1 MGSLADFMTALSAD
15 VVSALAA
22 GSYPP
27 LVDGGIL
34 FGPARV
40 YEQSR
45 PPRIIVTPLSS
56 QFSAPDLYSASAT
69 LGTTERRKQA
79 VMKVQH
85 TERVTFE
92 VRCWGGDSA
101 GSLVA
106 DYDLTRAL
114 YHCVLA
120 SLQRLAPNHGL
131 DKTGAFTTAG
141 PLSSLGREFV
151 FTTWLDTPV
160 LDTLV
165 PYNNST
171 LYAPATVAPVLTDT
185 FIAATGETGTGC

>member
-15 VVSALAA
+15 VVTALAA

-40 YEQSR
+40 YEGSR
-45 PPRIIVTPLSS
+45 PPRIIVTPVSS
-56 QFSAPDLYSASAT
+56 TFSAPDLYSASAT
-69 LGTTERRKQA
+69 VGTTERRKQA

-85 TERVTFE
+85 SERVTLE

-106 DYDLTRAL
+106 DYDLTRSL

-131 DKTGAFTTAG
+131 DKQGAYTTAG

-151 FTTWLDTPV
+151 FSTWLDMPV

-165 PYNNST
+165 PYDNVT
-171 LYAPATVAPVLTDT
+171 LYAPAGVTPVATDT
-185 FIAATGETGTGC
+185 FIAATGETGSGC

>member
-1 MGSLADFMTALSAD
+1 MGSLADFMTALNAD
-15 VVSALAA
+15 VVAALAA
-22 GSYPP
+22 GSYPA
-27 LVDGGIL
+27 LVDGAIL

-40 YEQSR
+40 FEQSR

-56 QFSAPDLYSASAT
+56 VFGPPDLYSASAT

-85 TERVTFE
+85 SERITFE
-92 VRCWGGDSA
+92 VRCWGGSDV

-106 DYDLTRAL
+106 DYDLTRSL

-131 DKTGAFTTAG
+131 DKDGAFTSAG

-151 FTTWLDTPV
+151 FTTWIDTPV

-165 PYNNST
+165 PYVDST
-171 LYAPATVAPVLTDT
+171 YYAPATVSPVNQLTFSD
-185 FIAATGETGTGC
+185 ATTGGTGT

>member
-1 MGSLADFMTALSAD
+1 MGSLADFMTALNAD
-15 VVSALAA
+15 VVAALAA
-22 GSYPP
+22 GSYPA
-27 LVDGGIL
+27 LVDGAIL

-56 QFSAPDLYSASAT
+56 VFGPPDLYSASAT

-85 TERVTFE
+85 SERITFE
-92 VRCWGGDSA
+92 VRCWGGSDV

-106 DYDLTRAL
+106 DYDLTRSL

-131 DKTGAFTTAG
+131 DKDGAFTSAG

-151 FTTWLDTPV
+151 FTTWIDTPV

-165 PYNNST
+165 PYVDST
-171 LYAPATVAPVLTDT
+171 YYAPATVSPVNTLTFSD
-185 FIAATGETGTGC
+185 ATTGGTGT

>member
-1 MGSLADFMTALSAD
+1 MGSLADLMTALSAD
-15 VVSALAA
+15 VVTALAA

-40 YEQSR
+40 YEGSR
-45 PPRIIVTPLSS
+45 PPRIIVTPVSS
-56 QFSAPDLYSASAT
+56 TFGAPDIYSASAT

-85 TERVTFE
+85 SERVTLE

-106 DYDLTRAL
+106 DYDLTRSL
-114 YHCVLA
+114 YHAVLA

-131 DKTGAFTTAG
+131 DKQGAYTTAG

-151 FTTWLDTPV
+151 FTTWLDMPV

-165 PYNNST
+165 PYDNAT
-171 LYAPATVAPVLTDT
+171 LYAPAGVTPVATDT
-185 FIAATGETGTGC
+185 FIAATGETGSGC

>member
-1 MGSLADFMTALSAD
+1 MGSLADFMTALNAD
-15 VVSALAA
+15 VVAALAA
-22 GSYPP
+22 GSYPA
-27 LVDGGIL
+27 LVDGAIL

-45 PPRIIVTPLSS
+45 PPRIIVTPVSS
-56 QFSAPDLYSASAT
+56 AFGAPDLYSASAT

-85 TERVTFE
+85 SERITFE
-92 VRCWGGDSA
+92 VRCWGGSDV

-106 DYDLTRAL
+106 DYDLTRSL

-131 DKTGAFTTAG
+131 DKDGAFTSAG

-151 FTTWLDTPV
+151 FTTWIDTPV

-165 PYNNST
+165 PYVDST
-171 LYAPATVAPVLTDT
+171 YYAPATVSPVNQLTFSD
-185 FIAATGETGTGC
+185 ATTGGTGT

>member
-1 MGSLADFMTALSAD
+1 MGSLADFMTALNAD
-15 VVSALAA
+15 VVAALAA
-22 GSYPP
+22 GSYPA
-27 LVDGGIL
+27 LVDGAIL

-40 YEQSR
+40 FEQSR

-56 QFSAPDLYSASAT
+56 VFGPPDLYSASAT

-85 TERVTFE
+85 SERITFE
-92 VRCWGGDSA
+92 VRCWGGSDV

-106 DYDLTRAL
+106 DYDLTRSL

-131 DKTGAFTTAG
+131 DKDGAFTSAG

-151 FTTWLDTPV
+151 FTTWIDTPV

-165 PYNNST
+165 PYVDST
-171 LYAPATVAPVLTDT
+171 YYAPATVSPVNTLTFSD
-185 FIAATGETGTGC
+185 ATTGGTGT

>member
-1 MGSLADFMTALSAD
+1 MGQFADFMTALSAD
-15 VVSALAA
+15 VVTALAA
-22 GSYPP
+22 GGYPS

-40 YEQSR
+40 YEGSR

-56 QFSAPDLYSASAT
+56 VFGAPDLYSASAT

-85 TERVTFE
+85 SERVTFE
-92 VRCWGGDSA
+92 VRCWGGSDA

-106 DYDLTRAL
+106 DYDLTRSL

-131 DKTGAFTTAG
+131 DKQGAFTTAG

-165 PYNNST
+165 PYVDST
-171 LYAPATVAPVLTDT
+171 YYAPAAVSPVNTLTFND
-185 FIAATGETGTGC
+185 ATTGGTGT